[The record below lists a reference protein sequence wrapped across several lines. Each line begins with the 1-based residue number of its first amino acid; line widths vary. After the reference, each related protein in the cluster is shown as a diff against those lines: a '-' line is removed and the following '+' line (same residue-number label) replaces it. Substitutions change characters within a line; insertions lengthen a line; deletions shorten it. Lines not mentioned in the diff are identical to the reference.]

1 MANQP
6 APRKKGGAW
15 TRVAIFITLYVLLLE
30 SLIEWV
36 LVLYL
41 YGNKQVDSKMTPSLV
56 LALIAVCMAI
66 SQRLEVFCDAD
77 MHNIVSLHGATSISP

>member
-1 MANQP
+1 MPIATKPLIQPLAAYLEFLRGSTMANQP
-6 APRKKGGAW
+6 ALRKKGGAW
-15 TRVAIFITLYVLLLE
+15 TRVAVFITLYVLLLE

-56 LALIAVCMAI
+56 LALIAVCLVL
-66 SQRLEVFCDAD
+66 S
-77 MHNIVSLHGATSISP
+77 

>member
-6 APRKKGGAW
+6 ALRKKGGAW
-15 TRVAIFITLYVLLLE
+15 TRVSVFITLHVLLLE

-41 YGNKQVDSKMTPSLV
+41 YGNKQVDSMMTPSLV
-56 LALIAVCMAI
+56 LALIAVCLVLSSKLGSFVM
-66 SQRLEVFCDAD
+66 LTC
-77 MHNIVSLHGATSISP
+77 MIVSLHGATCVSP